1 MILTIVFSNGCDLDC
16 SYCCI
21 GSKNESP
28 VLSVD
33 KAIDFI
39 KKYYIPNEENVIE
52 FYGGEPTLHWEEIKT
67 TISILDS
74 IEDLNPYYRLYTN
87 GVFEKE
93 SDESISEGMSL
104 IDEILISVDGHTPYL
119 NRQRFNEHTFN
130 RIINNIN
137 NNANS
142 SNIGIS
148 SVLFGKEKYD
158 NIFDSYL
165 FFKNMG
171 VKYFS
176 YEPLTVYNQDAVAVI
191 PLDYFR
197 KFSKGIFSIIIDMI
211 KSGGEYELFVAKE
224 LLSSSWYKVD
234 SCKTCSSIC
243 RAISP
248 RGNIYMCRDHA
259 ANEEEMFYSAKVIN
273 FHKKNNLTEKD
284 GNFDHIAKHEGIFTP
299 CVVKDFQ
306 YISGGKEKYLYWLD
320 PNFQYYIIKPMFDA
334 IISMNSGKNLDSLLS
349 TCENYYD
356 AIDSIYDM
364 FSLSQ
369 DQCAISFAGDPTY
382 YED

>member
-28 VLSVD
+28 ILSVD
-33 KAIDFI
+33 KAVDFI
-39 KKYYIPNEENVIE
+39 RKYYIPNEENVIE

-67 TISILDS
+67 IISILDS

-93 SDESISEGMSL
+93 SDESISEGISL

-119 NRQRFNEHTFN
+119 NRQRFNEDAFN

-191 PLDYFR
+191 PLDYFKR
-197 KFSKGIFSIIIDMI
+197 FSKGIFSIIIDMI
-211 KSGGEYELFVAKE
+211 KSGGGYELFVAKE

-234 SCKTCSSIC
+234 PCKACSSIC

-273 FHKKNNLTEKD
+273 FHKKNNLVEKD
-284 GNFDHIAKHEGIFTP
+284 SNFNHIAKHEGIFTP

-306 YISGGKEKYLYWLD
+306 YILGGKEKYLYWLD

-356 AIDSIYDM
+356 TTDSIYDM